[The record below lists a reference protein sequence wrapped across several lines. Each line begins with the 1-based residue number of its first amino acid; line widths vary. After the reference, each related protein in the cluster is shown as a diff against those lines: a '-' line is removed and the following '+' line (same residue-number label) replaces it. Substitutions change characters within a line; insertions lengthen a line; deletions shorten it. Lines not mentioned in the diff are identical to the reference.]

1 MASSGF
7 TVSVPSFTIEYITTV
22 DCANECLR
30 LIRDGMSIGFDAEWT
45 SDDEP
50 GAKHKTPG
58 EHNAEKRQ
66 QTSTA
71 GQFTIRYIGGNGIV
85 YIINLPAMKE
95 VPHELERVCASSAI
109 IKAGM
114 GLICDASR
122 LWKDFRMNL
131 LSCVELGLAFK
142 LVYPETTRPRAFY
155 SELVG
160 LADVAEHVC
169 GMKLDKSQR
178 ETDWSKSVL
187 SSEQLQYAVTD
198 TYTSFECYTRLQS
211 EIDRCEYNIPS
222 AWFMF
227 DVVGNTRVQAGTAA
241 KWKADCNWWSSE
253 PGVGFVARR

>member
-22 DCANECLR
+22 DRANECLR

-50 GAKHKTPG
+50 GAKRKTPG
-58 EHNAEKRQ
+58 ERNAEKRQ
-66 QTSTA
+66 QT
-71 GQFTIRYIGGNGIV
+71 
-85 YIINLPAMKE
+85 K

-109 IKAGM
+109 IKAGT
-114 GLICDASR
+114 GVFCDASR

-187 SSEQLQYAVTD
+187 SSEQLQYAATD
-198 TYTSFECYTRLQS
+198 AYASFECYTRLQS
-211 EIDRCEYNIPS
+211 EIDRCEYDIPS
-222 AWFMF
+222 AWH
-227 DVVGNTRVQAGTAA
+227 
-241 KWKADCNWWSSE
+241 
-253 PGVGFVARR
+253 RREVEG

>member
-22 DCANECLR
+22 NRANECLR
-30 LIRDGMSIGFDAEWT
+30 LIRDGMSIRFDVEWT
-45 SDDEP
+45 SHDEP
-50 GAKHKTPG
+50 GAKRKTPG

-66 QTSTA
+66 QTSTT
-71 GQFTIRYIGGNGIV
+71 GQFTIRWELVKLHLLQIYWGNGTV
-85 YIINLPAMKE
+85 YIIDLPAMKE

-109 IKAGM
+109 IKAGT
-114 GLICDASR
+114 GLFSR
-122 LWKDFRMNL
+122 ISRDD
-131 LSCVELGLAFK
+131 
-142 LVYPETTRPRAFY
+142 ETPAFY

-187 SSEQLQYAVTD
+187 SSEQLQCFRAKSTD
-198 TYTSFECYTRLQS
+198 TNTTY
-211 EIDRCEYNIPS
+211 PV